1 MPLHPQAK
9 AALELLSLMPPMDYS
24 MDGAQIRAVLAQ
36 MPEGQSPF
44 SPGDEVRRIEDLSIE
59 GPAGRLSLRLYYPDA
74 EGPLPITLYLH
85 GGGFVFGSPQM
96 HDNVCRC
103 LANRAASLVVSVDY
117 RLAPEAK
124 FPAALDDSLAA
135 LNWVVSHAPSLGG
148 DPSRIAIAGD
158 SAGGNLATVIANIDA
173 QNAAPTLCHQVLLYP
188 VTDCR
193 FDSPSYQA
201 RGEDYFLTTEMMQWY
216 WDQYLPDQS
225 AANDPRASPLRAT
238 LSPAVAPAT
247 LITAEY
253 DPLCDEGEAY
263 AQALR
268 AAGVIA
274 RLHRWDGQIHG
285 FASMLGVIDAADE
298 ALSVAATALQLAFKK
313 AQ

>member
-9 AALELLSLMPPMDYS
+9 AALELLALMPPMDYS
-24 MDGAQIRAVLAQ
+24 MDGAQIRAALAL

-44 SPGDEVRRIEDLSIE
+44 SPGDEVRRIENLSIE

-193 FDSPSYQA
+193 FDSPSYRA
-201 RGEDYFLTTEMMQWY
+201 RGENYFLTTEMMRWY
-216 WDQYLPDQS
+216 WNQYLPDQS

-247 LITAEY
+247 VITAEY

-313 AQ
+313 TP

>member
-9 AALELLSLMPPMDYS
+9 AALELLALMPPMDYS
-24 MDGAQIRAVLAQ
+24 MDGAQIRAALAQ
-36 MPEGQSPF
+36 MPAGESPF
-44 SPGDEVRRIEDLSIE
+44 SPGDDVRRIEDLSIE
-59 GPAGRLSLRLYYPDA
+59 GPGGQVGLRLYYPDA

-85 GGGFVFGSPQM
+85 GGGFVFGAPQT
-96 HDNVCRC
+96 HDNICRC

-124 FPAALDDSLAA
+124 FPAAVDDGLAA
-135 LNWVVSHAPSLGG
+135 LSWITTNAASLGG

-173 QNAAPTLCHQVLLYP
+173 ENAAPTLSHQVLLYP

-193 FDSPSYQA
+193 FDSPSYQE
-201 RGEDYFLTTEMMQWY
+201 RGKDYFLTTEMMQWY
-216 WDQYLPDQS
+216 WKQYLPDQS
-225 AANDPRASPLRAT
+225 AANDPLASPLRAT
-238 LSPAVAPAT
+238 LSPAAAPAT
-247 LITAEY
+247 VITAEY

-263 AQALR
+263 AKALR

-274 RLHRWDGQIHG
+274 RLHRWEGQIHG

>member
-9 AALELLSLMPPMDYS
+9 AALDLLSLMPPMDYS
-24 MDGAQIRAVLAQ
+24 MDGAQIRAALAQ
-36 MPEGQSPF
+36 IPEGQSPF

-135 LNWVVSHAPSLGG
+135 LNWVVSHARSLGG
-148 DPSRIAIAGD
+148 DPGRIAIAGD
-158 SAGGNLATVIANIDA
+158 SAGGNLAAAIANIDA

-193 FDSPSYQA
+193 FDSPSYRA

-216 WDQYLPDQS
+216 WNQYLPDQS

-247 LITAEY
+247 VITAEY

-268 AAGVIA
+268 AAGVTA

-285 FASMLGVIDAADE
+285 FASMLGIIDAADE

-313 AQ
+313 PQ

>member
-9 AALELLSLMPPMDYS
+9 AALELLALMPPMDYS
-24 MDGAQIRAVLAQ
+24 MDGAQIRAALAK
-36 MPEGQSPF
+36 MPEGESPF
-44 SPGDEVRRIEDLSIE
+44 SPGDEVQRIEDVSIE
-59 GPAGRLSLRLYYPDA
+59 GSAGRLSLRLYYPDA
-74 EGPLPITLYLH
+74 ESPLPITLYLH

-103 LANRAASLVVSVDY
+103 LANRAACLVVSVDY

-124 FPAALDDSLAA
+124 FPAALDDGLTA
-135 LNWVVSHAPSLGG
+135 LNWIITNATSLGG

-173 QNAAPTLCHQVLLYP
+173 QNVTPTLRHQVLLYP

-193 FDSPSYQA
+193 FDSPSYRA

-216 WDQYLPDQS
+216 WKQYLPDQS

-247 LITAEY
+247 VITAEY

-263 AQALR
+263 AKALR
-268 AAGVIA
+268 AVGVVT
-274 RLHRWDGQIHG
+274 RLHRWEGQIHG

-313 AQ
+313 TQ

>member
-9 AALELLSLMPPMDYS
+9 AALELLALMPPMDYS
-24 MDGAQIRAVLAQ
+24 LDGAQIRAALAQ
-36 MPEGQSPF
+36 MPEGESPF

-59 GPAGRLSLRLYYPDA
+59 GLAGRLSLRLYYPEA
-74 EGPLPITLYLH
+74 EGSLPITLYLH

-135 LNWVVSHAPSLGG
+135 LNWVVSHARSLGG

-158 SAGGNLATVIANIDA
+158 SAGGNLAAVIANIDA
-173 QNAAPTLCHQVLLYP
+173 ENAAPTFCHQVLLYP

-193 FDSPSYQA
+193 FDSPSYRA
-201 RGEDYFLTTEMMQWY
+201 RGADYFLTTEMMQWY
-216 WDQYLPDQS
+216 WKQYLPDQS
-225 AANDPRASPLRAT
+225 AADDPRASPLRAK
-238 LSPAVAPAT
+238 LSSAVAPAT
-247 LITAEY
+247 VITAEY

-263 AQALR
+263 VKALR
-268 AAGVIA
+268 AAGVVA
-274 RLHRWDGQIHG
+274 RLHRWEGQIHG

-313 AQ
+313 AP

>member
-1 MPLHPQAK
+1 MPLHPQAR
-9 AALELLSLMPPMDYS
+9 AALELLSMMPPMDYS
-24 MDGAQIRAVLAQ
+24 MDGAQIRAALAL
-36 MPEGQSPF
+36 MPEGPSPF
-44 SPGDEVRRIEDLSIE
+44 SQGDEVRRIEDRTIE
-59 GPAGRLSLRLYYPDA
+59 GPVGQLSLRLYYPDA

-124 FPAALDDSLAA
+124 FPAAVDDGLAA
-135 LNWVVSHAPSLGG
+135 LNWVVLHAPSFGG
-148 DPSRIAIAGD
+148 DPNRIAIAGD
-158 SAGGNLATVIANIDA
+158 SAGGNLAAVIANIDA
-173 QNAAPTLCHQVLLYP
+173 QKAAPTLCHQVLLYP

-193 FDSPSYQA
+193 FDTPSYRT
-201 RGEDYFLTTEMMQWY
+201 RGKDYFLTTEMMQWY
-216 WDQYLPDQS
+216 WNQYLPDQS
-225 AANDPRASPLRAT
+225 AASDPRASPLRAA

-247 LITAEY
+247 VITAGY
-253 DPLCDEGEAY
+253 DPLCHEGEAY

-268 AAGVIA
+268 AAGVVA

-298 ALSVAATALQLAFKK
+298 ALSVAATALQLAFKRTP
-313 AQ
+313 